1 MRVTAGLLAMP
12 VLPCVP
18 RQLSGDAERDTDEC
32 EEHDIDNSHS
42 RHHLRARTQTAMRW
56 PRARLCAGKQPRMV
70 WVRPIVEP
78 SERLF
83 GATAVMNMNTESLC
97 TNIFSDGRRGREND
111 ALNPMSVMQID
122 ES

>member
-12 VLPCVP
+12 VLPWVP
-18 RQLSGDAERDTDEC
+18 QQLSGDAERDTDEC
-32 EEHDIDNSHS
+32 EEHDIE

-70 WVRPIVEP
+70 WARPIIEP

-83 GATAVMNMNTESLC
+83 GAAAVMNMNTEPLR
-97 TNIFSDGRRGREND
+97 TKYI
-111 ALNPMSVMQID
+111 Q
-122 ES
+122 